1 VRADAAATLE
11 ALDRGRGTLPAT
23 DQESAHALV
32 AAREALLARIDV
44 CAAPAEGL
52 HRQRCHGDFHLGQVL
67 LRQNDFVITDF
78 EGEPARALDERRAK
92 HSPLRDVAGVL
103 RSFDYARWAA
113 LRRAARTDEDLAALA
128 PAAAAWEGETRRA
141 YLTAYDAT
149 ARAAGLYPSYES
161 VGGLVALAEL
171 EKSIYALRY
180 ELGNRPDWV
189 RIPLAALLALAH
201 PAQEA

>member
-1 VRADAAATLE
+1 M
-11 ALDRGRGTLPAT
+11 
-23 DQESAHALV
+23 
-32 AAREALLARIDV
+32 
-44 CAAPAEGL
+44 
-52 HRQRCHGDFHLGQVL
+52 
-67 LRQNDFVITDF
+67 
-78 EGEPARALDERRAK
+78 
-92 HSPLRDVAGVL
+92 L

-113 LRRAARTDEDLAALA
+113 LRRAARTDQDLAALA
-128 PAAAAWEGETRRA
+128 PAAAAWEGEARRA